1 VFAVEGFED
10 PPTEFLLE
18 LEEDL
23 DAGKI
28 DPAVAGEVADPEDPP
43 DIVLGIER
51 MFVGVRAG
59 ARKPSSS

>member
-1 VFAVEGFED
+1 MFAVQRFED
-10 PPTEFLLE
+10 APTEFLLE

-43 DIVLGIER
+43 DVVLGIEAD
-51 MFVGVRAG
+51 VRGGPRGCEEA
-59 ARKPSSS
+59 SSS